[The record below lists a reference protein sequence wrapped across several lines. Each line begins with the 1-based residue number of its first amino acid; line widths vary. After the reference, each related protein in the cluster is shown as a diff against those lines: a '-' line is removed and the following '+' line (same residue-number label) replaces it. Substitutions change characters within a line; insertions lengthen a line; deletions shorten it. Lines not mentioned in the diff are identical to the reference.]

1 MNLSSQKTGSK
12 VNGLEQSIS
21 ALGGFTVNYCTFHE
35 TLEGVEK
42 LNGSNLNNSG
52 LSLRVQTQLTTLC
65 KMGWGL
71 CYPPGGLPRSI
82 QLLHLDQACVEDL
95 IRNLT
100 NGRACSLEM
109 IKR

>member
-65 KMGWGL
+65 KLGWGL
-71 CYPPGGLPRSI
+71 VLMGPYPEASSSCISSSP
-82 QLLHLDQACVEDL
+82 V
-95 IRNLT
+95 
-100 NGRACSLEM
+100 
-109 IKR
+109 